1 MSSITLKNIHKEYG
15 KEIIIPELNFTIED
29 GSFTVLVGPSGC
41 GKSTTLRMI
50 AGLEKPSSGEILIDD
65 ENVVDVEPGK
75 RGIAMVFQNYALYPT
90 MSVKDNIEFGL
101 KNKKIPKE
109 ERKQL
114 IEDVSEIVG
123 LTPYLNRKPSELS
136 GGQRQ
141 RVAIA
146 RALASDPKIL
156 LFELVTVTE
165 PPVRGGVSVG
175 QALLDVA
182 FGYGVVDPFEVDL
195 EVPDV
200 FDSEA
205 RHRDRE
211 FHFAA
216 FDPVADLLLRFP
228 VPIAAAYGQRG
239 GRFVGHLAVD
249 HILEMFPIRLVASD
263 YVDKQSHPVLVLVRR
278 DIRRGFYVKVE
289 VSAVISDF
297 RLDDVVAAGIVG
309 VVLVIP
315 SAVVAVHGVAFVR
328 CEVGSHAVPSVGFA
342 DFDRLGR
349 RSLFGRSHPL
359 EFSDVVDQL

>member
-141 RVAIA
+141 RVALA
-146 RALASDPKIL
+146 RAMVKKPKVFLMDEPLSNLDAKLRQQMRIELIELHKRLGTTFIYVTHDQIEAMSMGDNIILMDKGVIMQRSTPKEMYHNPQNVYTAQLIGTPPMNIVDNMVPDIKIGFRPEKISFLDPG
-156 LFELVTVTE
+156 E
-165 PPVRGGVSVG
+165 
-175 QALLDVA
+175 ALLDISGRIITKEQLGAEMNYSV
-182 FGYGVVDPFEVDL
+182 ET
-195 EVPDV
+195 
-200 FDSEA
+200 
-205 RHRDRE
+205 
-211 FHFAA
+211 
-216 FDPVADLLLRFP
+216 
-228 VPIAAAYGQRG
+228 AYGKVIVKTEEDIESDRCRLYVREQ
-239 GRFVGHLAVD
+239 HLFAFAKDGKRMEVTPEIRNAVRN
-249 HILEMFPIRLVASD
+249 LEKGA
-263 YVDKQSHPVLVLVRR
+263 
-278 DIRRGFYVKVE
+278 
-289 VSAVISDF
+289 
-297 RLDDVVAAGIVG
+297 
-309 VVLVIP
+309 
-315 SAVVAVHGVAFVR
+315 
-328 CEVGSHAVPSVGFA
+328 
-342 DFDRLGR
+342 
-349 RSLFGRSHPL
+349 
-359 EFSDVVDQL
+359 

>member
-141 RVAIA
+141 RVALA
-146 RALASDPKIL
+146 RAMVKKPKVFLMDEPLSNLDAKLRQQMRIELIELHKRLGTTFIYVTHDQIEAMSMGDNIILMDKGVIMQRSNPKEMYHNPQNVYTAQFIGTPPMNIVDNMVPDIKIGFRPEKTSFLDPG
-156 LFELVTVTE
+156 E
-165 PPVRGGVSVG
+165 
-175 QALLDVA
+175 ALLDISGRIITKEQLGAEMNYSV
-182 FGYGVVDPFEVDL
+182 ET
-195 EVPDV
+195 
-200 FDSEA
+200 
-205 RHRDRE
+205 
-211 FHFAA
+211 
-216 FDPVADLLLRFP
+216 
-228 VPIAAAYGQRG
+228 AYGKVIVKTEEDIESDRCRLYVREQ
-239 GRFVGHLAVD
+239 HLFAFAKDGKRMEVTPEIRNAVRN
-249 HILEMFPIRLVASD
+249 LEKGA
-263 YVDKQSHPVLVLVRR
+263 
-278 DIRRGFYVKVE
+278 
-289 VSAVISDF
+289 
-297 RLDDVVAAGIVG
+297 
-309 VVLVIP
+309 
-315 SAVVAVHGVAFVR
+315 
-328 CEVGSHAVPSVGFA
+328 
-342 DFDRLGR
+342 
-349 RSLFGRSHPL
+349 
-359 EFSDVVDQL
+359 

>member
-65 ENVVDVEPGK
+65 ENVVYVEPGK

-141 RVAIA
+141 RVALA
-146 RALASDPKIL
+146 RAMVKKPKVFLMDEPLSNLDAKLRQQMRIELIELHKRLGTTFIYVTHDQIEAMSMGDNIILMDKGVIMQRSTPKEMYHNPQNVYTAQFIGTPPMNIVDNMVPDIKIGFRPEKTSFLDPG
-156 LFELVTVTE
+156 E
-165 PPVRGGVSVG
+165 
-175 QALLDVA
+175 ALLDISGRIITKEQLGAEMNYSV
-182 FGYGVVDPFEVDL
+182 ET
-195 EVPDV
+195 
-200 FDSEA
+200 
-205 RHRDRE
+205 
-211 FHFAA
+211 
-216 FDPVADLLLRFP
+216 
-228 VPIAAAYGQRG
+228 AYGKVIVKTEEDIESDRCRLYVREQ
-239 GRFVGHLAVD
+239 HLFAFAKDGKRMEVTPEIRNAVRN
-249 HILEMFPIRLVASD
+249 LEKGA
-263 YVDKQSHPVLVLVRR
+263 
-278 DIRRGFYVKVE
+278 
-289 VSAVISDF
+289 
-297 RLDDVVAAGIVG
+297 
-309 VVLVIP
+309 
-315 SAVVAVHGVAFVR
+315 
-328 CEVGSHAVPSVGFA
+328 
-342 DFDRLGR
+342 
-349 RSLFGRSHPL
+349 
-359 EFSDVVDQL
+359 

>member
-141 RVAIA
+141 RVALA
-146 RALASDPKIL
+146 RAMVKKPKVFLMDEPLSNLDAKLRQQMRIELIELHKRLGTTFIYVTHDQIEAMSMGDNIILMDKGVIMQRSTPKEMYHNPQNVYTAQFIGTPPMNIVDNMVPDVKIGFRPEKTSFLDPG
-156 LFELVTVTE
+156 E
-165 PPVRGGVSVG
+165 
-175 QALLDVA
+175 ALLDISGRIITKEQLGAEMNYSV
-182 FGYGVVDPFEVDL
+182 ET
-195 EVPDV
+195 
-200 FDSEA
+200 
-205 RHRDRE
+205 
-211 FHFAA
+211 
-216 FDPVADLLLRFP
+216 
-228 VPIAAAYGQRG
+228 AYGKVIVKTEEDIESDRCRLYVREQ
-239 GRFVGHLAVD
+239 HLFAFAKDGKRMEVTPEIRNAVRN
-249 HILEMFPIRLVASD
+249 LEKGA
-263 YVDKQSHPVLVLVRR
+263 
-278 DIRRGFYVKVE
+278 
-289 VSAVISDF
+289 
-297 RLDDVVAAGIVG
+297 
-309 VVLVIP
+309 
-315 SAVVAVHGVAFVR
+315 
-328 CEVGSHAVPSVGFA
+328 
-342 DFDRLGR
+342 
-349 RSLFGRSHPL
+349 
-359 EFSDVVDQL
+359 

>member
-141 RVAIA
+141 RVALA
-146 RALASDPKIL
+146 RAMVKKPKVFLMDEPLSNLDAKLRQQMRIELIELHKRLGTTFIYVTHDQIEAMSMGDNIILMDKGVIMQRSTPKEMYHNPQNVYTAQFIGTPPMNIVDSMVPDIKIGFRPEKISFLDPG
-156 LFELVTVTE
+156 E
-165 PPVRGGVSVG
+165 
-175 QALLDVA
+175 ALLDISGRIITKEQLGAEMNYSV
-182 FGYGVVDPFEVDL
+182 ET
-195 EVPDV
+195 
-200 FDSEA
+200 
-205 RHRDRE
+205 
-211 FHFAA
+211 
-216 FDPVADLLLRFP
+216 
-228 VPIAAAYGQRG
+228 AYGKVIVKTEEDIESDRCRLYVREQ
-239 GRFVGHLAVD
+239 HLFAFAKDGKRMEVTPEIRNAVRN
-249 HILEMFPIRLVASD
+249 LEKGA
-263 YVDKQSHPVLVLVRR
+263 
-278 DIRRGFYVKVE
+278 
-289 VSAVISDF
+289 
-297 RLDDVVAAGIVG
+297 
-309 VVLVIP
+309 
-315 SAVVAVHGVAFVR
+315 
-328 CEVGSHAVPSVGFA
+328 
-342 DFDRLGR
+342 
-349 RSLFGRSHPL
+349 
-359 EFSDVVDQL
+359 